1 LGNVLVKSYFIKQ
14 RFLLLKRFQAMKKI
28 NTNEFLFDGKGQFS
42 IKQSKTKVKDFYTD
56 KEDYLVALTEMQQKM
71 DVLQDKMYAHN
82 RYGLLVV
89 FQALDAAGKDGTL
102 KAVFSGVNPQGMK
115 FYSFKRPTETELEHD
130 FLWRTNAQLPERG
143 TITVFNRSYY
153 EEVLV
158 VKVHPE
164 IILNFQRIPI
174 ELTKNLNT
182 VWEQRYE
189 DISNLEKYLF
199 RNGIPTIKFFLNV
212 SKAEQANRL
221 IERIEDPTKNWKFQE
236 DDVKERNFWNDY
248 QNAYED
254 AINATATE
262 HSPWYIV
269 PADDKK
275 NMRLIVS
282 KIIIEHLEKLNI
294 NYPESDVTRQ
304 QELKKLIAVI
314 RNQEEE

>member
-1 LGNVLVKSYFIKQ
+1 
-14 RFLLLKRFQAMKKI
+14 MKKI
-28 NTNEFLFDGKGQFS
+28 NTDDFIFNGKGKFS
-42 IKQSKTKVKDFYTD
+42 IKNTKTKVKDFYED
-56 KEDYLVALTEMQQKM
+56 KEDYEVALKEMQQKM
-71 DVLQDKMYAHN
+71 DELQDKMYAHN

-164 IILNFQRIPI
+164 ILINSQRIPA
-174 ELTKNLNT
+174 EQTTDLEK
-182 VWEQRYE
+182 VWEHRYE
-189 DISNLEKYLF
+189 DIANLEKYLF

-212 SKAEQANRL
+212 SKSEQANRL
-221 IERIEDPTKNWKFQE
+221 IERIEDPSKNWKFQE
-236 DDVKERNFWNDY
+236 DDVKERNFWDDY
-248 QNAYED
+248 QKAYED

-262 HSPWYIV
+262 KCPWYII

-275 NMRLIVS
+275 NMRLIVA
-282 KIIIEHLEKLNI
+282 KVVVEHLEKLKI
-294 NYPESDVTRQ
+294 NYPESDTTRQ
-304 QELKKLIAVI
+304 QELKKLINVI
-314 RNQEEE
+314 RNQEL